1 MNAPNTGHTASR
13 LPRDLPRVLLVDD
26 EVAILDAL
34 RRQLRR
40 TFEVATATGGV
51 EALEVMRSSAPFAAI
66 VSDMRMP
73 GMDGATF
80 LAEARSEH
88 PDTVRILLTGQADM
102 QSAIAAINDGQ
113 IYRFLSKPCPT
124 ETLVDAISD
133 GVTLYRQITAE
144 KDVLERTLRTAV
156 QSLVDVLSLANP
168 TAFSRAVRVS
178 QLVTDLCHL
187 LGVHADWQI
196 EVSGL
201 LGQLGAVT
209 LPTAVLDKI
218 DAGLLL
224 TDEEQE
230 MVDAVPA
237 VSEKLIGTI
246 PRLEGLAAAIG
257 QQRLRYDGQS
267 SRPGAPVGD
276 DLPLAA
282 RLLHFAVDVDTM
294 RSQRLPVLAGLDR
307 MRKDAGAYDP
317 RILGAWERSI
327 VGEGAAP
334 EVVPVTVE
342 FDELTPGM
350 VLMEEVLSARGVV
363 LLGRGSSVTEALLQR
378 LRNHVKHSGL
388 SGTIVV
394 SSQRRADLDPV

>member
-1 MNAPNTGHTASR
+1 MNLATTGYPPNR
-13 LPRDLPRVLLVDD
+13 PPRNLPRILLVDD

-40 TFEVATATGGV
+40 IFEVTTATGGV
-51 EALEVMRSSAPFAAI
+51 EALDVMRSTAPFAAI

-80 LAEARSEH
+80 LAAARSTH
-88 PDTVRILLTGQADM
+88 PDTVRMLLTGQADM

-113 IYRFLSKPCPT
+113 IYRFLTKPCPT
-124 ETLVDAISD
+124 ETLVDAIRD

-178 QLVTDLCHL
+178 QLVIDLCDL
-187 LGVHADWQI
+187 LGVQADWQI

-209 LPTAVLDKI
+209 VPTAVLDKI

-230 MVDAVPA
+230 MVGAVPA
-237 VSEKLIGTI
+237 VSEKLIRTI

-257 QQRLRYDGQS
+257 QQRLRYDGHL
-267 SRPGAPVGD
+267 SRPGQPVGD
-276 DLPLAA
+276 DLPIAA

-294 RSQRLPVLAGLDR
+294 RSQRLPVLAALDR
-307 MRKDAGAYDP
+307 MRKDAGSYDP
-317 RILGAWERSI
+317 RILAVWERS
-327 VGEGAAP
+327 VEGQGALGEA
-334 EVVPVTVE
+334 VPVTVE
-342 FDELTPGM
+342 FHELTPGM
-350 VLMEEVLSARGVV
+350 VLLEDVLSARGVV

-394 SSQRRADLDPV
+394 SSQRRTDVEFA

>member
-1 MNAPNTGHTASR
+1 MNLATTGYPPNLPPR
-13 LPRDLPRVLLVDD
+13 NLPRILLVDD

-40 TFEVATATGGV
+40 IFEVTTATGGV
-51 EALEVMRSSAPFAAI
+51 EALDVMRSTAPFAAI

-80 LAEARSEH
+80 LAAARSTH
-88 PDTVRILLTGQADM
+88 PDTVRMLLTGQADM

-113 IYRFLSKPCPT
+113 IYRFLTKPCPT
-124 ETLVDAISD
+124 ETLVDAIRD
-133 GVTLYRQITAE
+133 GVTIYRQITAE

-178 QLVTDLCHL
+178 QLVTDLCDL
-187 LGVHADWQI
+187 LGVNADWQI

-209 LPTAVLDKI
+209 VPTAVLDKI

-230 MVDAVPA
+230 MVGAVPA
-237 VSEKLIGTI
+237 VSEKLIRTI

-257 QQRLRYDGQS
+257 QQRLRYDGHL
-267 SRPGAPVGD
+267 SRPGQPVGD
-276 DLPLAA
+276 DLPIAA

-294 RSQRLPVLAGLDR
+294 RSQRLPVLAALDR
-307 MRKDAGAYDP
+307 MRKDAGSYDP
-317 RILGAWERSI
+317 RILAVWERS
-327 VGEGAAP
+327 VEGQGALGEA
-334 EVVPVTVE
+334 VPVTVE
-342 FDELTPGM
+342 FHELTPGM
-350 VLMEEVLSARGVV
+350 VLLEDVLSARGVV

-394 SSQRRADLDPV
+394 SSQRRTDVEFA